1 LSLSELV
8 DTGIVTIIHEV
19 VDGIKTRSCAGI
31 AAMGAI
37 IVRTR
42 LCWGVTDLVTTPATT
57 LKGMIKS

>member
-31 AAMGAI
+31 AALGASEG
-37 IVRTR
+37 RTR
-42 LCWGVTDLVTTPATT
+42 LCWGVTDLVTNTATT